1 MSATRI
7 TYFVHGTTFDNEAGI
22 SSGWKNVRL
31 SPLGVEQNK
40 ALRKQ
45 IKGWHFD
52 AVYSSDLHRAVAT
65 AETLFERKMKIRF
78 DERLRECNYGRYNGF
93 PSPVVEPLQQRH
105 IHDPFPEGE
114 SYEQVRQRVGAMLQI
129 IRRDHPAGW
138 VAIVSH
144 KAPQLAMEV
153 LLKGKS
159 WDQAF
164 AEDWRKTG
172 GWQPGWTYRISD
184 EAILTK

>member
-1 MSATRI
+1 MSVTRL
-7 TYFVHGTTFDNEAGI
+7 TYFVHGTTFDNEAAI

-31 SPLGVEQNK
+31 SPLGLEQNK

-45 IKGWHFD
+45 VEGWHFD

-65 AETLFERKMKIRF
+65 AESLFESRMKIIY
-78 DERLRECNYGRYNGF
+78 DERLRECNYGQYNGF
-93 PSPVVEPLQQRH
+93 PSAEVEPLQERH
-105 IHDPFPEGE
+105 IHDPFPGGE
-114 SYEQVRQRVGAMLQI
+114 SYEQVKQRVGAMVQK
-129 IRRDHPAGW
+129 IRRDHPDGR

-159 WDQAF
+159 WEQAF
-164 AEDWRKTG
+164 AEDWRNTG
-172 GWQPGWTYRISD
+172 SWQPGWGYRIGD
-184 EAILTK
+184 ETLLTG